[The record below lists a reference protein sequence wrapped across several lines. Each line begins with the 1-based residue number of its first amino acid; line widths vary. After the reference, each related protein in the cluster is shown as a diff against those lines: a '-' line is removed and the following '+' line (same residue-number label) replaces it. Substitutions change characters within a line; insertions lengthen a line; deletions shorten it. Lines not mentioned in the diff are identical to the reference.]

1 MGKERQNSLNTIFT
15 MEKDDHDLGPVRGLV
30 SIEHDIHD
38 LGPVRGLV
46 WVEMEISVTMAP

>member
-1 MGKERQNSLNTIFT
+1 
-15 MEKDDHDLGPVRGLV
+15 MEKDGHDKGPGRGLV

-46 WVEMEISVTMAP
+46 WVEMEISVTMAPLGVSSG